1 MLLSSRFTFAL
12 GALLSLIA
20 NVNAYSGSGETG
32 FPSFITEWDLFSRW
46 QKMTDDIPEFDVPGI
61 PDLTLGEWS
70 NPDKKV
76 TWMCYTVSLGD
87 TLVPTAGTVVIE
99 KAVLSYPGDD
109 GNEVKETVVSKRSSE
124 TADAPAVLYGAR
136 LQKGLDHPN
145 ILPIHHYVLG
155 KGARRSYG
163 FAIMPLVEE
172 GSVASSFD
180 KYSDQASVNA
190 AFKQM
195 LSAVAAVSAA
205 GIIHRD
211 IKPENFLKDGDTIK
225 LMDFDQSRNIDATA
239 QMDVGTPSYTAPEI
253 IIGVDYTTKAD
264 TFSMGMS
271 FLIMSVSDLRN
282 SDTRFQLWKDLIE
295 PSPGHY
301 KGITAAEVEKIL
313 RDRNYGVFSGND
325 GLLKVIAKA
334 MCSEGERYT
343 PGEFETEFNGA
354 T

>member
-1 MLLSSRFTFAL
+1 MLFSSRFTFAL
-12 GALLSLIA
+12 GAILSLIA
-20 NVNAYSGSGETG
+20 NVSGSGETG
-32 FPSFITEWDLFSRW
+32 FPSFITGWGIFTRW
-46 QKMTDDIPEFDVPGI
+46 QSMTDSIAQFDVPGI
-61 PDLTLGEWS
+61 DDLTLGEWS

-87 TLVPTAGTVVIE
+87 VLVPTTGTVVIE

-109 GNEVKETVVSKRSSE
+109 GNEVKETVVSKRSGE
-124 TADAPAVLYGAR
+124 TADGPSVLYGAR
-136 LQKGLDHPN
+136 LQKGLNHPN
-145 ILPIHHYVLG
+145 ILPIYHYVLG

-172 GSVASSFD
+172 GSVAANLD
-180 KYSDQASVNA
+180 QYSDQASVNT

-195 LSAVAAVSAA
+195 LSAVTAVSSA

-211 IKPENFLKDGDTIK
+211 LKPENFLKDGDTIK
-225 LMDFDQSRNIDATA
+225 LMDFDQSLQTGTSL

-253 IIGVDYTTKAD
+253 MLGMEYTTKAD
-264 TFSMGMS
+264 TFSLAMS
-271 FLIMSVSDLRN
+271 FLIMSVTDLRN

-301 KGITAAEVEKIL
+301 QGITASEVEKIL
-313 RDRNYGVFSGND
+313 GDRNYGVFNGND

-334 MCSEGERYT
+334 MCSEGERYS
-343 PGEFETEFNGA
+343 PADFETAFNGA